1 MKINSVFSKA
11 LAVAT
16 VVATSIGFQSCLD
29 DDDNNAYYLRYPNAL
44 VTVKEL
50 SLIHISE
57 PTRQAEIS
65 YAVFCLKKKKHKT
78 QRKTC
83 MHTLIQSKV

>member
-29 DDDNNAYYLRYPNAL
+29 DDDNNAYYLRYPCD
-44 VTVKEL
+44 
-50 SLIHISE
+50 SE
-57 PTRQAEIS
+57 GSCRWSIFL
-65 YAVFCLKKKKHKT
+65 AVG
-78 QRKTC
+78 
-83 MHTLIQSKV
+83 

>member
-44 VTVKEL
+44 VTVTVRLPPLPEGENAD
-50 SLIHISE
+50 IAGAISV
-57 PTRQAEIS
+57 PSVPSSGTS
-65 YAVFCLKKKKHKT
+65 
-78 QRKTC
+78 
-83 MHTLIQSKV
+83 

>member
-29 DDDNNAYYLRYPNAL
+29 DDDNNAYYLRYPNADR
-44 VTVKEL
+44 K
-50 SLIHISE
+50 S
-57 PTRQAEIS
+57 TRLNSSHA
-65 YAVFCLKKKKHKT
+65 T
-78 QRKTC
+78 
-83 MHTLIQSKV
+83 